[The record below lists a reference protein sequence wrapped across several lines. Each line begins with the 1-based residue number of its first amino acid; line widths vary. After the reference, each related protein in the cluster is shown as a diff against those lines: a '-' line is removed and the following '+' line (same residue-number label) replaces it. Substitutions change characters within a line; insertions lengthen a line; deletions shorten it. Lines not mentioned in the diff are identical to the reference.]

1 LAAKPG
7 PKPKITE
14 RDRAQIEALIRAG
27 RTDAQIAAQFN
38 VSRATINRLRH
49 FLADNAPVPANPLA
63 EMIARNAERRAI
75 LDEIG
80 REHRANGESA
90 EWARLWRSANAA

>member
-1 LAAKPG
+1 
-7 PKPKITE
+7 
-14 RDRAQIEALIRAG
+14 
-27 RTDAQIAAQFN
+27 
-38 VSRATINRLRH
+38 
-49 FLADNAPVPANPLA
+49 
-63 EMIARNAERRAI
+63 MIARETERQSI